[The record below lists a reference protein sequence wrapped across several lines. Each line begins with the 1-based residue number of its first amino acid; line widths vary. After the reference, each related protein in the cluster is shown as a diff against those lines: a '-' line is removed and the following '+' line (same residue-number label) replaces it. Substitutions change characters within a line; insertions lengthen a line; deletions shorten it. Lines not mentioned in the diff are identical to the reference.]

1 MLGRLQHFD
10 DAERAR
16 AAGER
21 SVSLRMLS
29 MKCSAARAS
38 GSAAAGSSRRRAAR
52 WRIGMIAAA
61 LASPLPFARSMA

>member
-21 SVSLRMLS
+21 LGIVADAVDEVLGGE
-29 MKCSAARAS
+29 AS

-61 LASPLPFARSMA
+61 ARVAAPFARSMA